1 MVEHAAWVG
10 PNYSDGILGQKVA
23 IVGYSHWGDSPD
35 HDGFTWQCVANV
47 RDNVWPD
54 LRFFNSIQN
63 YFGFHDRMAFWNTA
77 MFFNFV
83 PNFVGDRHHKYLWAT
98 PEQKLLGQIRVKRLV
113 EVHRP
118 DKMLVFSRKSW
129 SSFPMTLQEEGGLDC
144 APLGN
149 GCAPAFTFGTY
160 QHSSGQD
167 TPTIA
172 VGLRHPQFA
181 NTAQMQA
188 AVSTAMALVA

>member
-10 PNYSDGILGQKVA
+10 PKYSDGILGQKVA

-35 HDGFTWQCVANV
+35 HDGFTWQCIANV

-63 YFGFHDRMAFWNTA
+63 YFGFHDRMAFWNSV

-83 PNFVGDRHHKYLWAT
+83 PSFVGGRDRRYRWAT
-98 PEQKLLGQIRVKRLV
+98 AEQKMLGQTRVRRLV
-113 EVHRP
+113 KGYRP

-129 SSFPMTLQEEGGLDC
+129 TSLPKTIEEERGC
-144 APLGN
+144 ECVTLGN
-149 GCAPAFTFGTY
+149 GCSPAFNYGLYT
-160 QHSSGQD
+160 QSSGQD
-167 TPTIA
+167 TSTIA

-188 AVSTAMALVA
+188 AVSTAMALIA